1 MTVRINF
8 LPRNYQPPKQMG
20 AKETGVAVAVALAV
34 VATGAYYATVYA
46 GTADMERQVAADQG
60 KLQTVQALLAEADD
74 IKSREARVLKAEQ
87 DLKALS
93 GRHWSGVM
101 LTLSQLTPQQV
112 TWRSMKADGSTI
124 SLGGSAK
131 SLFDVAQLMGG
142 LVTETTVDQVA
153 LKVVTEKNITL
164 TMTVKPD
171 GKQPA
176 TVDPKAVTEMVQQ
189 IGEVRQLDF
198 EMTITLTPAE
208 GRELPHGA

>member
-20 AKETGVAVAVALAV
+20 AKETGLAVAAALAV

-46 GTADMERQVAADQG
+46 GTADMERQVAADQS

-74 IKSREARVLKAEQ
+74 IKAREARVYKAEQ

-101 LTLSQLTPQQV
+101 LTLSQLTPQHV
-112 TWRSMKADGSTI
+112 TWQSLKADGSTI
-124 SLGGSAK
+124 NLGGSAK
-131 SLFDVAQLMGG
+131 SLVDVAQLMGG
-142 LVTETTVDQVA
+142 LVTETTVEQVA
-153 LKVVTEKNITL
+153 LKVVTEKNVTL
-164 TMTVKPD
+164 TMTVKSD

-176 TVDPKAVTEMVQQ
+176 KVDQSAVTEMVQQ
-189 IGEVRQLDF
+189 IGAVRRLDF
-198 EMTITLTPAE
+198 ELVITLTPAE
-208 GRELPHGA
+208 GRELPDGA

>member
-46 GTADMERQVAADQG
+46 GTADMERQVAADQS

-87 DLKALS
+87 DLKALA

-101 LTLSQLTPQQV
+101 LTLSQLTPQHV

-142 LVTETTVDQVA
+142 LVTETTVEQVS

-176 TVDPKAVTEMVQQ
+176 TVDQKAVTEMVQQ